1 MRGNVPRLARR
12 SPKPS
17 GRVRFS
23 GLVQFGKVAQLVEQ
37 FAFNEL
43 VAGSIPALPT
53 KLSEKKLEKP
63 ID

>member
-1 MRGNVPRLARR
+1 MRGNVPRLASD
-12 SPKPS
+12 SPKVA

-53 KLSEKKLEKP
+53 KLFEKKIRKTH
-63 ID
+63 